1 MIASSGQPGEGGKR
15 SGADGED
22 MVLEVPL
29 GTIARNAE
37 TNELILEITEE
48 GQEIILTPGGK
59 GGFDLYMVQAD
70 GYIQP

>member
-1 MIASSGQPGEGGKR
+1 
-15 SGADGED
+15 